1 MRLVGNDKQPLDL
14 SQEKHMQVF
23 MTTLQKFFSEMA
35 QNAESFKYGFP
46 DIVDFSLNPFG
57 VPYSE

>member
-1 MRLVGNDKQPLDL
+1 
-14 SQEKHMQVF
+14 MQVF